1 MSDDQPIGVLRCGA
15 AVDDLLDQVADGNA
29 TRRTGHQADCAHCR
43 AALAELDDLWSPV
56 RAYAAEEI
64 TAPADLLSRMMVQIR
79 QLTEVP
85 GHATFSGERGVT
97 RIAARVAEVI
107 ARAAAD
113 RVPGVVAALGKVSL
127 DSRAPGPGADA
138 TVAVTVVGRRAVVDV
153 TVAAA
158 HGEELHVLAGRIR
171 RAVAADLYALTTM
184 EAIEVNVRID
194 DLA

>member
-1 MSDDQPIGVLRCGA
+1 VSDNQPIGVLPCGA
-15 AVDDLLDQVADGNA
+15 AVDDLLDQVADGHA
-29 TRRTGHQADCAHCR
+29 DRRTGHQVDCAHCR
-43 AALAELDDLWSPV
+43 AALAELDDLWAPV

-64 TAPADLLSRMMVQIR
+64 TAPADLFTRVMVHIR
-79 QLTEVP
+79 QLTEAP
-85 GHATFSGERGVT
+85 WHATFSGDRGVT

-113 RVPGVVAALGKVSL
+113 RVPGVVAALGKI
-127 DSRAPGPGADA
+127 DPDAGPTGPGADPA
-138 TVAVTVVGRRAVVDV
+138 VAVTVVGRRAVVDI

-158 HGEELHVLAGRIR
+158 HGEDLRRLAGRIR
-171 RAVAADLYALTTM
+171 RTVAADLYALTTM

>member
-1 MSDDQPIGVLRCGA
+1 VSDHQPTGVLPCGA

-29 TRRTGHQADCAHCR
+29 TRRTGHQTDCAHCR

-64 TAPADLLSRMMVQIR
+64 TAPVDLLSRMMAQIR

-97 RIAARVAEVI
+97 RIAAHVAEVI
-107 ARAAAD
+107 ARAAAG
-113 RVPGVVAALGKVSL
+113 RVAGVVAALGNVSL
-127 DSRAPGPGADA
+127 DDGSTGSDADA
-138 TVAVTVVGRRAVVDV
+138 AVAVTVVGRRAVVDI

-158 HGEELHVLAGRIR
+158 DGEDLQRLAGRIR
-171 RAVAADLYALTTM
+171 RTVAADLYALTTM